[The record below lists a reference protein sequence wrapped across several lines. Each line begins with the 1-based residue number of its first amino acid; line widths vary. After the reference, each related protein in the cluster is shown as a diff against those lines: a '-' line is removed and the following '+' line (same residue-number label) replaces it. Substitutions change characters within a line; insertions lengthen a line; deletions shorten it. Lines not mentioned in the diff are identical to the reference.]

1 MKIIKYLS
9 IFATIIVSLVVVLL
23 LFVNLVDVDRYKRP
37 IEKQV
42 SKALGRELVI
52 EGDSEL
58 KIFLHPRVLLQG
70 IRLQNAPW
78 GSRSDMLSAQTVEV
92 KVALI
97 PLLRG
102 ELHIEELDLIEPDIL
117 LETDGNGQGNWE
129 LQLEE
134 PESEPPPQET
144 EKGGGLVVALHE
156 IKMEKARLIYRDG
169 MTGKT
174 SDTVVDELTIN
185 RNGNGRLDWH
195 VVAEHNEIP
204 AKIDGTTDLLA
215 TLLRN
220 QPWTGEL
227 DAEVGNMQISIK
239 NRVQQPLDMVGLDA
253 QTTFK
258 ADNLDTLA
266 QLAETELP
274 DFGPIE
280 VEGQIKDEGDA
291 YGIDIKGAAETIKLA
306 LGGKLARS
314 LDGKGLAVELSAEA
328 PDTAPIA
335 KLAGT
340 ELPSMGPINVSG
352 TVSEAAGLY
361 KAALNG
367 GLAEIK
373 FDIAGQIPQTLDP
386 EGLSGE
392 VTLQAPDL
400 QHFAELAGTELP
412 PLAPV
417 KVSANVADLGPYYK
431 IRLDGEAGKI
441 NLTADGQVADSL
453 DGKGIDI
460 DVALKAPDLH
470 TLGEL
475 AGTELPPLA
484 PVKLTAT
491 VADSGAYY
499 KVQLNGD
506 AGQINLTAD
515 GQVAD
520 SLDGKGI
527 DIDVALTAPDLHALG
542 ELAATDLPPVGPVD
556 VRAKLTDIE
565 DGQKLSGLQAKLG
578 ASDLSGELEIAHQA
592 EPMRIAANLTSKLLD
607 VTPFEKGEEPQQEK
621 ATAKSTEKAG
631 KGSADKVF
639 PGDPLPVDQLK
650 ALDADITYQAN
661 KIQSA
666 TTELADV
673 ELGLKLAK
681 GKLDLMPLKAQ
692 TAKGTIKADVTLDAS
707 KPKPGLRAN
716 ISANKIEL
724 GQLKQLQGIMS
735 GGPTNVSVDVSGAG
749 NSVREIMA
757 GLNGNALIDIGE
769 GELSN
774 ESINL
779 AGADLIAQLIKAINP
794 FSKDSDTAH
803 LDCTVVHFDIENGV
817 AKTHKGIAIETDSMF
832 IVGDGKIDLRSEAID
847 IQIRTSGRQGVG
859 VGVGDLAKVV
869 GVGGTLAAPS
879 PAVDVKG
886 AATAGA
892 TVGAAVATGG
902 LSLIA
907 QKAVE
912 KVAQDTSPCQTALG
926 EKR

>member
-1 MKIIKYLS
+1 MKVLKYLS
-9 IFATIIVSLVVVLL
+9 IFAAVIVALFVVLL

-42 SKALGRELVI
+42 SKALGREFVI

-102 ELHIEELDLIEPDIL
+102 ELHIEKLDLIEPDIL
-117 LETDGNGQGNWE
+117 LETNGSGQGNWE

-174 SDTVVDELTIN
+174 SNTVVDELTIN

-195 VVAEHNEIP
+195 LVAEHNEIP

-220 QPWTGEL
+220 QPWTGEF

-280 VEGQIKDEGDA
+280 VEGQIKDEGNA

-352 TVSEAAGLY
+352 TASEAAGLY
-361 KAALNG
+361 KAELNG

-417 KVSANVADLGPYYK
+417 KVSANVADSGAYYK

-470 TLGEL
+470 
-475 AGTELPPLA
+475 
-484 PVKLTAT
+484 
-491 VADSGAYY
+491 
-499 KVQLNGD
+499 
-506 AGQINLTAD
+506 
-515 GQVAD
+515 
-520 SLDGKGI
+520 
-527 DIDVALTAPDLHALG
+527 ALG

-565 DGQKLSGLQAKLG
+565 DGQKISGLQAKLG

-621 ATAKSTEKAG
+621 ATEKSTEKGG
-631 KGSADKVF
+631 KGSDDKVF
-639 PGDPLPVDQLK
+639 PSDPLPVDQLK
-650 ALDADITYQAN
+650 SLDADITYNAK

-666 TTELADV
+666 TTELANV
-673 ELGLKLAK
+673 ELGLRLAN
-681 GKLDLMPLKAQ
+681 GKLDLMPVKAQ

-716 ISANKIEL
+716 INANKIEL
-724 GQLKQLQGIMS
+724 GQLKQLKGIMS
-735 GGPTNVSVDVSGAG
+735 GGQTNVSVGVSGAG
-749 NSVREIMA
+749 DSVREIMA
-757 GLNGNALIDIGE
+757 GLNGKALINVGE

-774 ESINL
+774 DSINL

-794 FSKDSDTAH
+794 FDKDSDTAH
-803 LDCTVVHFDIENGV
+803 LDCTVVRFDIKDGI
-817 AKTHKGIAIETDSMF
+817 ASTDKGIAVETDSMF
-832 IVGDGKIDLRSEAID
+832 IVGDGKIDLRSEEID
-847 IQIRTSGRQGVG
+847 IQIRTSARKGVG

-879 PAVDVKG
+879 PALDVKG
-886 AATAGA
+886 TATAGA

-907 QKAVE
+907 QKAAE
-912 KVAQDTSPCQTALG
+912 KALKDKSPCQTALG
-926 EKR
+926 EKQ